1 MISKDA
7 DKTICIIYKEYLT
20 RRKSSL
26 PKQQASRFEI
36 EELQALMKNEIRE
49 DIFEYLRELKL
60 NNFIDHYDLNG
71 GFHLSSNGI
80 VYMEQRFGKKV
91 DKIIDH
97 LSKFIP

>member
-1 MISKDA
+1 MISKDT

-20 RRKSSL
+20 RRKSGL
-26 PKQQASRFEI
+26 PKQQASSFQF
-36 EELQALMKNEIRE
+36 EELQALMEDEIKE

-60 NNFIDHYDLNG
+60 NNFIDHYDLSG
-71 GFHLSSNGI
+71 GFNLSSNGI

-91 DKIIDH
+91 EKIIDH